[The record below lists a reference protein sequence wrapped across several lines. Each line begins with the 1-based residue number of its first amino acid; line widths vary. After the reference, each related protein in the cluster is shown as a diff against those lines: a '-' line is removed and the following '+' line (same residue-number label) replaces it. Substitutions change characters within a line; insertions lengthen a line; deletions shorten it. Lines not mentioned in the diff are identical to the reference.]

1 MTTSDLSGHS
11 GLSGSAT
18 ADHSKPAA
26 GRPGSGGMPASAM
39 VLAAGLGTRM
49 RPLSDDRPK
58 PLVEVAGRPLI
69 DWTLDRLVEVGV
81 PRIVVNTHHHAARLS
96 AHLAGLR
103 AELATRSGGAIELLE
118 SHEDTLLE
126 TGGGV
131 AKALPLLGDAPFFV
145 SNSDQI
151 LLNGPTHAC
160 EVLARAFDP
169 ERMDALL
176 LLVPMPYA
184 LGYGGTGDFVMDQ
197 LGQLRRRHEW
207 EVAPYLYSGLQ
218 ILSPAL
224 FTDLPDGPFSLNL
237 LFNRAIERERLYGVV
252 HDGVYMAV
260 GTPQAVRLA
269 DRVVRGR
276 HDLIG

>member
-103 AELATRSGGAIELLE
+103 AELATRSGVR
-118 SHEDTLLE
+118 SNCW
-126 TGGGV
+126 
-131 AKALPLLGDAPFFV
+131 KATRTRCSKPAAV
-145 SNSDQI
+145 S
-151 LLNGPTHAC
+151 
-160 EVLARAFDP
+160 
-169 ERMDALL
+169 
-176 LLVPMPYA
+176 
-184 LGYGGTGDFVMDQ
+184 
-197 LGQLRRRHEW
+197 RRRCRCW
-207 EVAPYLYSGLQ
+207 A
-218 ILSPAL
+218 
-224 FTDLPDGPFSLNL
+224 TRRSLCPIPT
-237 LFNRAIERERLYGVV
+237 RSC
-252 HDGVYMAV
+252 
-260 GTPQAVRLA
+260 
-269 DRVVRGR
+269 
-276 HDLIG
+276 